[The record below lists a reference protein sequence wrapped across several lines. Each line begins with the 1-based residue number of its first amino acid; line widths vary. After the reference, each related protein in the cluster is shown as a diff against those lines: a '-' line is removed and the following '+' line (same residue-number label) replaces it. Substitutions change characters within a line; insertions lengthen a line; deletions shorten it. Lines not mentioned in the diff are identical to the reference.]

1 MIWFFY
7 RTKNLI
13 NYCYDSLYMNFY
25 IFVIFL
31 ISLFLFVTPINSW
44 QFGGNEH
51 ETIIRDALPFLK
63 SEILEQIVKGN
74 HDEDDGIPDEA
85 VGANHFD
92 GCQFKESVDN
102 INEKYGT
109 LLEMS
114 KLSFPPSK
122 SAWLFGELLHPV
134 QDFYSHSNWV
144 ELEKDH
150 IIENGVG
157 YWPIFLGWDSPS
169 SNDLDVLIVEGDLP
183 DGWSMTSDIIPIIT
197 SPSFEEPKKGLITHG
212 RDDKTIGQFFG
223 DYCPDELEFWFHDR
237 LNKDDP
243 NLVNEEGKYS
253 GDITKYPDLHIKAK
267 SLAVKQTAHE
277 WCRLLDFI
285 NLHQGL
291 SNVKQIFTNW
301 VADPVSAVSSC
312 PISDLTKS
320 IIPDAVD
327 TDGDGIP
334 DASSGETQLPESG
347 SDTTTS
353 SNAVDTTDGDGAVD
367 ALDEATTETET
378 TTTDDAGATQKTTK
392 PLYPSQQYTC
402 DPKSATLQV
411 PAKGNKVI
419 ELQTYLTDLGYGDLL
434 DPEKIDGKFG
444 PHTKNSV
451 MTYQRDFGLSVDG
464 KVGPETWGSLCEQI
478 LSLPTTFPSDTT
490 AAETTTDDAS
500 SAADEIQMDTNGDG
514 AVDALDEVTTAAE
527 TTTTDDASSAA
538 DEIQMDTNGDGA
550 VDALDEVTGTETE
563 TETTTT
569 DDASSAADEIQMDTN
584 GDGAVDALDEVTG
597 TAAETTTT
605 DDASSA
611 ADEIQMDT
619 NGDGAVDALDEV
631 TGTAAETTTTDDASS
646 AADEIQ
652 MDTNGDGAVDALDE
666 VTGTAAET
674 TTTDDA
680 SSAADEIQMD
690 TNGDG
695 IPDTTSSGDDQFP
708 ASGSNTTTSLE

>member
-1 MIWFFY
+1 
-7 RTKNLI
+7 
-13 NYCYDSLYMNFY
+13 
-25 IFVIFL
+25 
-31 ISLFLFVTPINSW
+31 
-44 QFGGNEH
+44 
-51 ETIIRDALPFLK
+51 
-63 SEILEQIVKGN
+63 
-74 HDEDDGIPDEA
+74 
-85 VGANHFD
+85 
-92 GCQFKESVDN
+92 
-102 INEKYGT
+102 
-109 LLEMS
+109 MS

-157 YWPIFLGWDSPS
+157 YWSIFLGWDSPS

-197 SPSFEEPKKGLITHG
+197 SPSFEEPKNGLITHG

-243 NLVNEEGKYS
+243 NPVNEEGKYS

-411 PAKGNKVI
+411 PARGNKVI

-514 AVDALDEVTTAAE
+514 AVDALDEVTGTETETE

-619 NGDGAVDALDEV
+619 NGDG
-631 TGTAAETTTTDDASS
+631 
-646 AADEIQ
+646 
-652 MDTNGDGAVDALDE
+652 
-666 VTGTAAET
+666 
-674 TTTDDA
+674 
-680 SSAADEIQMD
+680 
-690 TNGDG
+690 